1 MWSIAKTSLSQNISY
16 QSIWILISRY
26 DVLLCINNYAKIST
40 WISLTKFSRK
50 LFMMLHCVCI
60 FTHVT
65 LVFSWNSISRIFYYF
80 FLGNTSK
87 IGIQTSPHRSSHWTC
102 TKADKIPLVA
112 RDFGQ
117 TVTKG
122 RSWKRCW
129 NPPKGPSDHES
140 CGRSM
145 QWHDGYRKIGRIWG
159 KNYFTGK
166 III

>member
-1 MWSIAKTSLSQNISY
+1 MNLVHLSVKERMITY
-16 QSIWILISRY
+16 AEIL
-26 DVLLCINNYAKIST
+26 T

-50 LFMMLHCVCI
+50 LFMMLCYITFSRNTCFFVKFNFTI
-60 FTHVT
+60 F
-65 LVFSWNSISRIFYYF
+65 LLF

-145 QWHDGYRKIGRIWG
+145 QWHDGYREIGRIWG
-159 KNYFTGK
+159 ENYFSGT
-166 III
+166 IVI